1 MSALTI
7 ETGRRRPGTQP
18 DAPVLV
24 LLHGYGSHD
33 GDLLPLV
40 DRPDL
45 ELLAPRAPLPAGP
58 GFAWA
63 PITVPGAPDPAPV
76 HEATTALLAWL
87 DAHVAPG
94 RRTALLGFSQ
104 GGLMVTQ
111 LLRARPGAFVAGVV
125 LSGFVLPGEQPGDA
139 VLAADPPPVLF
150 ARGDADPVIA
160 PDATART
167 QTWLAAHTR
176 LDARVYPGMGH
187 TVGAA
192 ERDDVEEFLARELP
206 A

>member
-7 ETGRRRPGTQP
+7 EAGSRRPGAQP

-63 PITVPGAPDPAPV
+63 PLTVPGSPDPAPV
-76 HEATTALLAWL
+76 HAATEALLTWL
-87 DAHVAPG
+87 DEHVEPG
-94 RRTALLGFSQ
+94 RRIGLLGFSQ

-111 LLRARPGAFVAGVV
+111 LLRARPGAFAAGVV
-125 LSGFVLPGEQPGDA
+125 LSGFALAGEQPGDLA
-139 VLAADPPPVLF
+139 LAADPPPVLF
-150 ARGDADPVIA
+150 ARGDADTVIA
-160 PDATART
+160 PDASARIR
-167 QTWLAAHTR
+167 TWLAAHTT
-176 LDARVYPGMGH
+176 LDERVYPGMGH
-187 TVGAA
+187 TVGVQ
-192 ERDDVEEFLARELP
+192 ERTDVEEFLARELP

>member
-1 MSALTI
+1 MSGLAI
-7 ETGRRRPGTQP
+7 EVGRRREGARP

-24 LLHGYGSHD
+24 LMHGYGSHE
-33 GDLLPLV
+33 GDLLPLI

-45 ELLAPRAPLPAGP
+45 ELLAPRAPLRAGP

-63 PITVPGAPDPAPV
+63 PITVPGDPDPAPV
-76 HEATTALLAWL
+76 HEATTALLTWL
-87 DAHVAPG
+87 DAHIEPG
-94 RRTALLGFSQ
+94 RRIGLLGFSQ

-111 LLRARPGAFVAGVV
+111 LLRARPGAFAAGVV
-125 LSGFVLPGEQPGDA
+125 LSGFLLPGDQPGDP

-150 ARGDADPVIA
+150 ARGDADTVIA
-160 PDATART
+160 PDASART

-187 TVGAA
+187 TVSAQ